1 MGGIT
6 AQSTKCAVWHW
17 DARRVSLICSIVFCL
32 SSSLVAQS
40 VATYDIV
47 IRNGRVMDPETG
59 TDAVLTVGIRG
70 DSVASITTDTLWA
83 KKIIEASGL
92 VVAPGFIDILSYA
105 PREAGNWNKLA
116 DGVTTNLA
124 MHGGTAYP
132 SRWYKSMADQKPPLH
147 YGASFFYTEAR
158 NRFVGD
164 RYARLPSHQHASM
177 QAIAD
182 SALRAGAL
190 GVSFSLEYVPGIGPD
205 EIVPMMRLA
214 KRYDLP
220 VFFHA
225 RYSDME
231 PPGTNFEAIDELIA
245 YADSTGAAVHIDH
258 INSTGGTFSMP
269 QSIER
274 IEAAHRRGL
283 DITACV
289 YPYTFWG
296 TYLNSARFDK
306 GWQQRFRIS
315 YDSLQLGGSSERLTE
330 TSFRKYRALGKLA
343 IAYAI
348 PNEDVVAALMAPWV
362 MIGSDAILEWGYNNH
377 PRASGTFSRTI
388 AVYVRE
394 QKVISLMEA
403 ISKMS
408 LQPARRLERG
418 APAFRKKGRLSVGAD
433 ADVIVFDADSIR
445 DRSTVEHPE
454 YPSVGMKHVIVS
466 GKVVMESGKLNRGV
480 KAGRPL
486 RASGSATH

>member
-1 MGGIT
+1 
-6 AQSTKCAVWHW
+6 
-17 DARRVSLICSIVFCL
+17 
-32 SSSLVAQS
+32 
-40 VATYDIV
+40 
-47 IRNGRVMDPETG
+47 
-59 TDAVLTVGIRG
+59 
-70 DSVASITTDTLWA
+70 
-83 KKIIEASGL
+83 
-92 VVAPGFIDILSYA
+92 VAPGFIDILSYA

-132 SRWYKSMADQKPPLH
+132 ARWYRSMADQKPPLH

-158 NRFVGD
+158 NRFIGD
-164 RYARLPSHQHASM
+164 RYAKLPHKHLMTIRAM
-177 QAIAD
+177 AD

-190 GVSFSLEYVPGIGPD
+190 GVSFSLEYVPGILAT
-205 EIVPMMRLA
+205 EILPMMRLA
-214 KRYDLP
+214 KRYDVP

-231 PPGTNFEAIDELIA
+231 PPGTNLEALDELMA

-289 YPYTFWG
+289 YPYTFWA

-306 GWQQRFRIS
+306 GWQQRFRIP

-330 TSFRKYRALGKLA
+330 ASFRKSRAQGKLA

-348 PNEDVVAALMAPWV
+348 PNEDVVAALKAPWV

-394 QKVISLMEA
+394 QKVITLMEA

-418 APAFRKKGRLSVGAD
+418 APAFKKKGRLSVGAD
-433 ADVIVFDADSIR
+433 ADVVVFDPYSIR

-454 YPSVGMKHVIVS
+454 YASTGMRFVVVA
-466 GKVVMESGKLNRGV
+466 GNLVMEGGTLNRKV
-480 KAGRPL
+480 RAGRPL
-486 RASGSATH
+486 RASGVATP

>member
-1 MGGIT
+1 
-6 AQSTKCAVWHW
+6 
-17 DARRVSLICSIVFCL
+17 
-32 SSSLVAQS
+32 
-40 VATYDIV
+40 
-47 IRNGRVMDPETG
+47 MDPESG

-70 DSVASITTDTLWA
+70 DSIAAITPDTLWA
-83 KKIIEASGL
+83 KKIIDARGL

-105 PREAGNWNKLA
+105 PNEAGNWNKLA

-124 MHGGTAYP
+124 MHGGTSNP
-132 SRWYKSMADQKPPLH
+132 RSWYRSMADQKPPLH

-158 NRFVGD
+158 NRLMGD
-164 RYARLPSHQHASM
+164 RYAKLPKKHSAAIH
-177 QAIAD
+177 AIAD
-182 SALRAGAL
+182 SALKAGAL
-190 GVSFSLEYVPGIGPD
+190 GMSFSLEYVPGISAE
-205 EIVPMMRLA
+205 EILPMMRLA
-214 KRYDLP
+214 KRYDVP

-231 PPGTNFEAIDELIA
+231 PPGTNLEAIEELIA

-274 IEAAHRRGL
+274 IEAAQRRGL

-330 TSFRKYRALGKLA
+330 ASYKKYRAQGKLA

-348 PNEDVVAALMAPWV
+348 PNEDVVAALKSPWV
-362 MIGSDAILEWGYNNH
+362 MIGSDAILERGYNNH

-394 QKVISLMEA
+394 QKVISLMDA

-418 APAFRKKGRLSVGAD
+418 APAFKKKGRLSVGAD
-433 ADVIVFDADSIR
+433 ADIVVFDPDSFR

-454 YPSVGMKHVIVS
+454 YASIGMQHVLVS
-466 GKVVMESGKLNRGV
+466 GKAVMDAGKLHRKV
-480 KAGRPL
+480 RAGRPI
-486 RASGSATH
+486 RALGTPVR

>member
-1 MGGIT
+1 MR
-6 AQSTKCAVWHW
+6 SF
-17 DARRVSLICSIVFCL
+17 RRFFA
-32 SSSLVAQS
+32 LVACWAVVEAQQQPPYD
-40 VATYDIV
+40 VA
-47 IRNGRVMDPETG
+47 IRNGRVTDPASG
-59 TDAVLTVGIRG
+59 TDAILTVGIRG
-70 DSVASITTDTLWA
+70 DSIAAITADTLWA
-83 KKIIEASGL
+83 RKVIDARGL
-92 VVAPGFIDILSYA
+92 VVAPGFIDIMSYA

-132 SRWYKSMADQKPPLH
+132 ARWYRAMADQRPPLH

-164 RYARLPSHQHASM
+164 RYAKLPAVHRTTIEAM
-177 QAIAD
+177 AD

-190 GVSFSLEYVPGIGPD
+190 GVSFSLEYVPGISAEEVLPL
-205 EIVPMMRLA
+205 MRLA
-214 KRYDLP
+214 KRYDVP

-231 PPGTNFEAIDELIA
+231 PPGTNLDAIDELVA
-245 YADSTGAAVHIDH
+245 YADSTGAAIHIDH

-274 IEAAHRRGL
+274 IEAAQRRGL
-283 DITACV
+283 DVTACV
-289 YPYTFWG
+289 YSYTFWG

-306 GWQQRFRIS
+306 GWQQRFRIG

-330 TSFRKYRALGKLA
+330 SSFKKYRAQGKLA

-348 PNEDVVAALMAPWV
+348 PNEDVVAALKRPWV

-394 QKVISLMEA
+394 QKAISLMEA

-433 ADVIVFDADSIR
+433 ADIVVFDADSIR
-445 DRSTVEHPE
+445 DRSVVEHPE
-454 YPSVGMKHVIVS
+454 YPSTGMRFVMVA
-466 GKVVMESGKLNRGV
+466 GRLVMENGRLDRKVRV
-480 KAGRPL
+480 GRPIK
-486 RASGSATH
+486 AHGQPIQ

>member
-1 MGGIT
+1 MRSFRIG
-6 AQSTKCAVWHW
+6 
-17 DARRVSLICSIVFCL
+17 L
-32 SSSLVAQS
+32 LVALTWALTASQT
-40 VATYDIV
+40 VPPYDIV
-47 IRNGRVMDPETG
+47 IRNGRVMDPESA
-59 TDAVLTVGIRG
+59 TDAILTIGIRA
-70 DSVASITTDTLWA
+70 DSIAAISTDSLWG
-83 KKIIEASGL
+83 KKIIDARGL

-124 MHGGTAYP
+124 MHGGAAYP
-132 SRWYKSMADQKPPLH
+132 SRWYRSMADQRPPLH

-164 RYARLPSHQHASM
+164 RYAKLPKKHLKTIEAL
-177 QAIAD
+177 AD

-190 GVSFSLEYVPGIGPD
+190 GVSFSLEYVPGISGE
-205 EIVPMMRLA
+205 EILPLMRLA
-214 KRYDLP
+214 KRYDVP

-231 PPGTNFEAIDELIA
+231 PPGTNLDALDELIA
-245 YADSTGAAVHIDH
+245 YAVSTGAAVHIDH
-258 INSTGGTFSMP
+258 INSTGGTFSMQ

-274 IEAAHRRGL
+274 IETAHGRGL

-330 TSFRKYRALGKLA
+330 ASFKKYRAQGKLA

-348 PNEDVVAALMAPWV
+348 PNDDVVAALKAPWV

-388 AVYVRE
+388 ATYVRD
-394 QKVISLMEA
+394 QRVISLMDA
-403 ISKMS
+403 IAKMS
-408 LQPARRLERG
+408 LLPARRLERG
-418 APAFRKKGRLSVGAD
+418 APAFRKKGRLSAGSD
-433 ADVIVFDADSIR
+433 ADIVVFDAEKIR

-454 YPSVGMKHVIVS
+454 LSSEGMQYVVVA
-466 GKVVMESGKLNRGV
+466 GKVVMEHGRFNRKIRVGRAIRG
-480 KAGRPL
+480 AGIAR
-486 RASGSATH
+486 

>member
-1 MGGIT
+1 MRPTRIG
-6 AQSTKCAVWHW
+6 
-17 DARRVSLICSIVFCL
+17 L
-32 SSSLVAQS
+32 LVALLWAIGAAQR
-40 VATYDIV
+40 VPAYDIV
-47 IRNGRVMDPETG
+47 IRNGRVMDPESA
-59 TDAVLTVGIRG
+59 TDAILTIGIRG
-70 DSVASITTDTLWA
+70 DSIAAISTDSLWA
-83 KKIIEASGL
+83 KKIIDARGL

-132 SRWYKSMADQKPPLH
+132 SRWYRSMADQRPPLH

-164 RYARLPSHQHASM
+164 RYAKLPKKHLKTIEAM
-177 QAIAD
+177 AD

-190 GVSFSLEYVPGIGPD
+190 GVSFSLEYVPGISAE
-205 EIVPMMRLA
+205 EILPLMRLA
-214 KRYDLP
+214 KRYDVP

-231 PPGTNFEAIDELIA
+231 PPGTNLEALDELIA

-258 INSTGGTFSMP
+258 INSTGGTFSMQ

-274 IEAAHRRGL
+274 VETAHGRGL

-306 GWQQRFRIS
+306 GWQKRFRIS

-330 TSFRKYRALGKLA
+330 ASFKKYRAKGKLA

-348 PNEDVVAALMAPWV
+348 PNDDVVAALKAPWV

-388 AVYVRE
+388 SEYVRD
-394 QKVISLMEA
+394 QKVITLMEA

-418 APAFRKKGRLSVGAD
+418 APAFKKKGRLSIGAD
-433 ADVIVFDADSIR
+433 ADIIVFDPDSIR

-454 YPSVGMKHVIVS
+454 YPSTGMRFVFVA
-466 GKVVMESGKLNRGV
+466 GKSVMDRGALNKRV
-480 KAGRPL
+480 KAGKPL
-486 RASGSATH
+486 RALGLRDGERNVR

>member
-1 MGGIT
+1 MRASWAASICAIT
-6 AQSTKCAVWHW
+6 LI
-17 DARRVSLICSIVFCL
+17 SLSPL
-32 SSSLVAQS
+32 SAQS
-40 VATYDIV
+40 VETYDIV
-47 IRNGRVMDPETG
+47 IRNGRVMDPESG
-59 TDAVLTVGIRG
+59 TDAVMTVGIRG
-70 DSVASITTDTLWA
+70 DAIAAITADTLWA
-83 KKIIEASGL
+83 KKIIDARGL

-132 SRWYKSMADQKPPLH
+132 TRWYRSMGDQKPPLH

-158 NRFVGD
+158 NRFVSD
-164 RYARLPSHQHASM
+164 RNAKLAKKHFAAMHAL
-177 QAIAD
+177 AD

-190 GVSFSLEYVPGIGPD
+190 GVSFSLEYVPGISSE
-205 EIVPMMRLA
+205 EILPLMRLA
-214 KRYDLP
+214 KRYEVP

-231 PPGTNFEAIDELIA
+231 PPGTNLDAIDELAA
-245 YADSTGAAVHIDH
+245 YADSTGAAIHIDH

-274 IEAAHRRGL
+274 IEAAQRRGL

-315 YDSLQLGGSSERLTE
+315 YDSLQLGGSAERLTE
-330 TSFRKYRALGKLA
+330 SSFKKYRAQGKLA

-348 PNEDVVAALMAPWV
+348 PNEDVVAALKAPWV

-394 QKVISLMEA
+394 QRAISLMEA
-403 ISKMS
+403 ISKMA

-418 APAFRKKGRLSVGAD
+418 APAFKKKGRLSVGAD
-433 ADVIVFDADSIR
+433 ADIVVFDPEKIR

-454 YPSVGMKHVIVS
+454 YPSTGMQSIMVA
-466 GKVVMESGKLNRGV
+466 GRLVMENGRLDRKVRP
-480 KAGRPL
+480 GRPI
-486 RASGSATH
+486 RAHGQPIQ